1 MYSRIFYAVDAELK
15 IKPAD
20 KDSAVFTWSKYDYLL
35 EAKNH
40 INNSKVY
47 QKWSGN
53 PLQKVNTKIKSGL
66 TDMLNC
72 KEIDK
77 KIMNYL
83 LTKQL
88 QLGRFYLLPKISK
101 RTSKVPGRP
110 VIANNGTAT
119 ENISAFIDCHLKTIV
134 PTVLHIREDTRD
146 FLSRLNE
153 LCEIPENAYLEWFDV
168 VGSYPHQPYE
178 ENLEILKCCLDKG
191 EDQWVS
197 SENLCGLVKMILK
210 HIILNW
216 CLICAT
222 NY

>member
-1 MYSRIFYAVDAELK
+1 MDAELK

-35 EAKNH
+35 EAKSH
-40 INNSKVY
+40 INNSQVY

-88 QLGRFYLLPKISK
+88 QLGRFYLLPKIPK

-153 LCEIPENAYLEWFDV
+153 LCEIPENAYLGSFDV
-168 VGSYPHQPYE
+168 VGLYPRIPHE
-178 ENLEILKCCLDKG
+178 EDLEMLKFFLDKR
-191 EDQWVS
+191 EEQSVS
-197 SENLCGLVKMILK
+197 SENLCRPAKTILK
-210 HIILNW
+210 SLK
-216 CLICAT
+216 T
-222 NY
+222 YRF